1 MARMFLIAVLL
12 LMPAQALAQEDDTST
27 YTTLDGMLTI
37 RYPSNWLVDEA
48 SGVVLLTNSER
59 AQTKNTRQLIN
70 DEILI
75 SFTTFP
81 AEQLV
86 QELDT
91 GTPLEG
97 LNAVLTIFSDSDFDS
112 SFGPTKE
119 IPIGDFDAALV
130 KGIVESETGDP
141 VSVIIIVADL
151 QGENYL
157 FMVGAAAGQR
167 NLMDVTAYNV
177 VKSLVYSGGTSLDYS
192 RILRLSRSG
201 L

>member
-12 LMPAQALAQEDDTST
+12 LMPAPALAQEDDTTT
-27 YTTLDGMLTI
+27 YTTFDGMLTI
-37 RYPSNWLVDEA
+37 RYPADWLVDEA
-48 SGVVLLTNSER
+48 SGVVLITNNEL
-59 AQTKNTRQLIN
+59 ATTKNARQLID

-86 QELDT
+86 RELDT

-97 LNAVLTIFSDSDFDS
+97 LNTVLTIFSDSDFDS

-130 KGIVESETGDP
+130 KGIVESETGDT
-141 VSVIIIVADL
+141 VSVMIIVADL